1 MEAPKYIEEIMSRA
15 KYEFDFFKNNADY
28 AAGYTIKI
36 RKSTPYTKIDT
47 FKAEIEKLKK
57 WVEKNNGEM
66 VVLNFPNKTHYVN
79 QVAIVTIY
87 DPVMKHIEHFIEQ

>member
-1 MEAPKYIEEIMSRA
+1 MKIPKYVIEVLERA

-36 RKSTPYTKIDT
+36 RKSTPYTKVDT
-47 FKAEIEKLKK
+47 FKAEIERLKK

-66 VVLNFPNKTHYVN
+66 IILDFPTKTHYVN
-79 QVAIVTIY
+79 QAATVTIF
-87 DPVMKHIEHFIEQ
+87 DPVMQYIEGYIA